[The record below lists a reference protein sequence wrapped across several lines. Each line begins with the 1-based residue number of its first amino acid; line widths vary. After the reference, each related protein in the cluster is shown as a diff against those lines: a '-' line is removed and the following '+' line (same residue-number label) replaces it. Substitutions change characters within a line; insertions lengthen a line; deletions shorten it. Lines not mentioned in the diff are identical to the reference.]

1 VGLVSSLLQY
11 HHRTSRL
18 PQGQRVT
25 ASMATHLGRVESLLD
40 IGCGD
45 GQNTKR
51 LADLCGAT
59 KIAGVDVVI
68 RKKTFIEVSA
78 YDGKNVPFPDRSFD
92 AVTLV
97 DVLHHCED
105 PQRTLHEAVRVA
117 RKMVVIKDHL
127 AFGQV
132 TRRLLHL
139 MDLVGNAK
147 DGIPSPGTYFEL
159 RDWVQMIDR
168 AGARMARVDWPLKT
182 HDLPWSLAGWP
193 VLQFTAKLV
202 PVG

>member
-1 VGLVSSLLQY
+1 VSLVSVLLKY

-25 ASMATHLGRVESLLD
+25 ASMARHLDRVGSLLD
-40 IGCGD
+40 VGCGD
-45 GQNTKR
+45 GRNTRR
-51 LADLCGAT
+51 LAETCGAT
-59 KIAGVDVVI
+59 TVAGVDVHVRDETLI
-68 RKKTFIEVSA
+68 DVTP
-78 YDGKNVPFPDRSFD
+78 YDGRNLPFPDRSFD

-105 PQRTLHEAVRVA
+105 PQRTLDEAVRVA
-117 RKMVVIKDHL
+117 RTKVVLKDHL
-127 AFGQV
+127 AFGGM

-159 RDWVQMIDR
+159 RQWVAMIDH
-168 AGARMARVDWPLKT
+168 AGARMADMDWPLKT

-193 VLQFTAKLV
+193 VLQFTAKLL
-202 PVG
+202 PLR